1 MFSFPLKL
9 ILSLTTLSLL
19 LVAAAFANNSGRAEP
34 TLTSSNSVLPHSR
47 TFVLYRRSPSRPPFH
62 PLEL

>member
-1 MFSFPLKL
+1 MFPFPLKL

-19 LVAAAFANNSGRAEP
+19 LVAAVFVQSGRAEP
-34 TLTSSNSVLPHSR
+34 ALTSSNSVLPPPR
-47 TFVLYRRSPSRPPFH
+47 TLVLCRRRPSRPPLH